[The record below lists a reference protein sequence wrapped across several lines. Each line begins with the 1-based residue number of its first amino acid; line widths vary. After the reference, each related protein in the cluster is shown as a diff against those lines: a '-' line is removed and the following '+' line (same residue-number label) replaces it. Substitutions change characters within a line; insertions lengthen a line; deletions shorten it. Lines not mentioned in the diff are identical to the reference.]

1 MFYDMKT
8 FSLFRLCIFLLF
20 GHSCLIEI
28 YSTFQ
33 YFLTRGYWIYI
44 LRFFGLIKLFNV
56 PRSYFS
62 THSCL
67 IHIYSTFQYCW
78 DKTPFLRVSNQLF
91 INLCILS
98 RWTFLINF
106 ILMLIF
112 NCFFSNAQ
120 FLFSTS
126 IDWYQ
131 P

>member
-28 YSTFQ
+28 YSKFQ
-33 YFLTRGYWIYI
+33 YFLIRGYWIYI

-67 IHIYSTFQYCW
+67 MGVFNLRQHFEISYSRYANKHYITGVYL
-78 DKTPFLRVSNQLF
+78 T
-91 INLCILS
+91 INDS
-98 RWTFLINF
+98 YR
-106 ILMLIF
+106 
-112 NCFFSNAQ
+112 
-120 FLFSTS
+120 
-126 IDWYQ
+126 
-131 P
+131 